1 MPNMKKLLVFVAL
14 LGLVGGLGK
23 YGHMFWRE
31 SMSRAVGAATAAQEI
46 KHQRDILKLKSNHK
60 KELDQLSKKSSKKV
74 DKLIRKHKGELAKA
88 KTRERAKAKVQR
100 AVGAIPL
107 VGVGAFALFEKL
119 EFENWK
125 TENPR
130 GTFEQYSL
138 EIGNEVNQILQ
149 EEYSEYYE
157 EYKELFMVFDK

>member
-1 MPNMKKLLVFVAL
+1 MKRMIIFFVILGAL
-14 LGLVGGLGK
+14 GGAGK
-23 YGHMFWRE
+23 YGYEFWQE
-31 SMSRAVGAATAAQEI
+31 SISKAVVAATTAQEI
-46 KHQRDILKLKSNHK
+46 KHKREISKLKSKHK
-60 KELDQLSKKSSKKV
+60 KEIDQISKKNSKKV
-74 DKLIRKHKGELAKA
+74 NKLIREHKGELAKA

-125 TENPR
+125 SENPE

-138 EIGNEVNQILQ
+138 EIGNEVNEILK

-157 EYKELFMVFDK
+157 EYKDLFMVFEK